1 MGTTCDRVIEREQNI
16 LRVDFRKEP
25 EPPTP
30 KFPGTGALRPTHPLW
45 EPIFATSISKME
57 AA

>member
-30 KFPGTGALRPTHPLW
+30 KFPGAGALRPTPPLW
-45 EPIFATSISKME
+45 ETIFATSISKME